1 MQLEST
7 LYLMLTRG
15 LLRETV
21 RTIALETAAA
31 SRAASWNDVA
41 VLADLRRRAAACAR
55 GTTLHWPEPAAVTA
69 LADRLRNCGAR
80 LLWRGEP
87 EYPERLHALRTPPP
101 WLWLCGKAAR
111 LRAST
116 CAMVG
121 SRRTPPLLAEVARRL
136 ARALADAGVC
146 VASGMAAGADS
157 AAHEGAEAGR
167 AGTIAIPA
175 RGLLGALERIGL
187 RRDGWTVLALETP
200 DEPFSAALAVRRNA
214 LIAAMGDGLI
224 LVASELKG
232 GSSYAVRWALDSGR
246 PLWCLDA
253 GRATPPANQQLLRA
267 GRAQPLPIDASAD
280 EWLGAILPR
289 LQTHTP
295 PVEVYQPDL
304 LGEQNA

>member
-1 MQLEST
+1 MAPWSGWPRV
-7 LYLMLTRG
+7 RG
-15 LLRETV
+15 
-21 RTIALETAAA
+21 
-31 SRAASWNDVA
+31 
-41 VLADLRRRAAACAR
+41 
-55 GTTLHWPEPAAVTA
+55 
-69 LADRLRNCGAR
+69 
-80 LLWRGEP
+80 
-87 EYPERLHALRTPPP
+87 
-101 WLWLCGKAAR
+101 
-111 LRAST
+111 
-116 CAMVG
+116 
-121 SRRTPPLLAEVARRL
+121 
-136 ARALADAGVC
+136 AG
-146 VASGMAAGADS
+146 
-157 AAHEGAEAGR
+157 
-167 AGTIAIPA
+167 
-175 RGLLGALERIGL
+175 
-187 RRDGWTVLALETP
+187 TVLALETP